1 MHLRLKNAA
10 AVTGVSLL
18 RNPSTNKERAMADAI
33 RIESFDKWLDDET
46 GPAALVLVEQL
57 QPVTQ
62 GESVIF
68 PPTYAPEQVS
78 SSRKSEYV
86 IDALRDGRNLCQ
98 IDSVGSQANR
108 MEPIFKTEPYR
119 ALVPQVTV
127 EVAENQ
133 KINLLD
139 AGHRAADAIVRFSYL
154 KVKLSGAFEA
164 WLQGDASKLAEIA
177 PTSLV
182 FGVWD
187 SRDTQAKAPRIVSSI
202 IRAYDVELVTRSAQ
216 YVPAVEYTSEIL
228 GEAASLSDDQKSEH
242 GLTHVPAPRAL
253 GGVMVRGEIR
263 REATLNLVAL
273 RTMGVPDGKGGLDA
287 AKTVILRRYILG
299 LALTALTKPMAYNL
313 RQGCLLVGI
322 EGRPAEWKLVHFS
335 GKRDAFDLPHGQAL
349 SFATLAARAFR
360 DKFDAADQAGKF
372 TPKLAKD
379 AVEGKAAKK
388 AAKKKKA

>member
-1 MHLRLKNAA
+1 
-10 AVTGVSLL
+10 
-18 RNPSTNKERAMADAI
+18 MADEI
-33 RIESFDKWLDDET
+33 RIEAFDKWIDDET

-57 QPVTQ
+57 QPVTP

-68 PPTYAPEQVS
+68 PPTYAPEQGA

-108 MEPIFKTEPYR
+108 MEPIFKSEPYK

-127 EVAENQ
+127 EVAENK
-133 KINLLD
+133 KINILD
-139 AGHRAADAIVRFSYL
+139 AGHRAADAIVRFSDL
-154 KVKLSGAFEA
+154 NEKLSAAFDA

-187 SRDTQAKAPRIVSSI
+187 SRNTQAKAPRIVSST
-202 IRAYDVELVTRSAQ
+202 IRAYDVELVSRSAQ
-216 YVPAVEYTSEIL
+216 YVPAVEYTEEIL
-228 GEAASLSDDQKSEH
+228 REAASLSDEQKSEH

-273 RTMGVPDGKGGLDA
+273 RTMGVPDEKDGLDA
-287 AKTVILRRYILG
+287 AKTAILRRYILG

-313 RQGCLLVGI
+313 RQGCLLVGM
-322 EGRPAEWKLVHFS
+322 EGKPAEWKLVHFN
-335 GKRDAFDLPHGQAL
+335 GKRESFDLPHGQAL
-349 SFATLAARAFR
+349 SFATLAAGAFR
-360 DKFDAADQAGKF
+360 GAFKAVDQPGKF
-372 TPKLAKD
+372 IPDRVMK
-379 AVEGKAAKK
+379 AVAGKAAKK